1 MNNIINKENQDE
13 IKKRC
18 IELDIYSFL
27 NTLSRTNQQYFLNY
41 ITRTFLFRF
50 RLISNISL
58 TYNGFCDSNW
68 RYYEV
73 RTLNN
78 EFVLK
83 LHQEFNIDQYKTMLS
98 NLHENLLIFTITPS
112 CLSDFHIDVMILPNL
127 PDIDQITHIP
137 LLTFLSKK
145 HIIRQNKRIHL
156 LKYSS
161 YCEYK
166 QIRNIIMIT
175 QQINKNDNTY
185 IRVTIVFSYS
195 F

>member
-1 MNNIINKENQDE
+1 MNNLHKEQDYE
-13 IKKRC
+13 LKNRN

-27 NTLSRTNQQYFLNY
+27 NTLSRYNQQYLLCY
-41 ITRTFLFRF
+41 ITRSFLFRF
-50 RLISNISL
+50 RFISNINF
-58 TYNGFCDSNW
+58 TYNGFCHSNS

-73 RTLNN
+73 RSLNN
-78 EFVLK
+78 ELVLK
-83 LHQEFNIDQYKTMLS
+83 FHQEFNIDQYKTILS
-98 NLHENLLIFTITPS
+98 NLYDNLFVFTITPS
-112 CLSDFHIDVMILPNL
+112 SLSNHHIDVLILPNL

-145 HIIRQNKRIHL
+145 YIIRQNKRIQL
-156 LKYSS
+156 LKHNS

-175 QQINKNDNTY
+175 QQIDKNDNTY

-195 F
+195 L